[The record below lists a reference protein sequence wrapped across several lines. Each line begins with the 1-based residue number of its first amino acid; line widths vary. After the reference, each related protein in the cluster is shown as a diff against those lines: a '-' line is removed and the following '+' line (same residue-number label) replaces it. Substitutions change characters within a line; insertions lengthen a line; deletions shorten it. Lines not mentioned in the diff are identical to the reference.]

1 MQLSIASEV
10 ASAPDTHRDEDS
22 PRDAAR
28 RKQLVEQS
36 LWVVR
41 ALAVQ
46 LLSSSEFSIPIAR
59 EDLEGYG
66 FCGLLEAAD
75 SFDDSRGTKFS
86 TFAYY
91 RIRGAMFDA
100 LRRGAGSYTA
110 SEWISLRELA
120 NAAPADDARC
130 SFSSQ
135 SLELARLSLEF
146 PDAARA
152 QRASAL
158 TFISHELAE
167 AATSALT
174 ENGEDELTALLDQPR
189 VGKLLRAAIA
199 ALPDRERQVIEHLYF
214 EPDSSLATG
223 AERFG
228 RDRSNV
234 YRAQASALQK
244 LRAALSPLLP

>member
-1 MQLSIASEV
+1 MQLSIGSEV
-10 ASAPDTHRDEDS
+10 ASAQDTQRDGHSAQDVAHRN
-22 PRDAAR
+22 
-28 RKQLVEQS
+28 QLVEQT

-41 ALAVQ
+41 ALAVEM
-46 LLSSSEFSIPIAR
+46 LSSRKFTIPIAV

-110 SEWISLRELA
+110 SEWHAIRDLGPTTSTE
-120 NAAPADDARC
+120 DAKV
-130 SFSSQ
+130 SFRGPSR
-135 SLELARLSLEF
+135 ELARLSLEI
-146 PDAARA
+146 PDARRA
-152 QRASAL
+152 QAASVL

-167 AATSALT
+167 AATGALT
-174 ENGEDELTALLDQPR
+174 ENSEDELTALLDQPR
-189 VGKLLRAAIA
+189 VGKLLRDAIA
-199 ALPDRERQVIEHLYF
+199 ALPQRERQVIEHLYF

-234 YRAQASALQK
+234 YRAHASALQK
-244 LRAALSPLLP
+244 LRAALSALLP